1 MEPLEREYDA
11 IVIGGGPGGAATA
24 ITLAESGHR
33 VLVLEA
39 ARFPREHVGESLVY
53 LWPTFVRLGVE
64 EAMDRTF
71 VHKRGASHVW
81 GRDHSLWSVYFHTR
95 EDGRNYSLLVHRATF
110 DQVLLARARALG
122 ATVREGHRVVALL
135 WDGPRLRGVRYR
147 SATGATGTVHAPY
160 VVDASG
166 RARLV
171 ARHLRLVEPEP
182 FYPDLALYG
191 YYAGA
196 GRLPGEDAGNVLI
209 EATREGWVWHI
220 PLHTGEVSIGVMVSA
235 EGRERLRALGWRRYF
250 EVVVGETEQVGRLVR
265 GAALRR
271 GPVVGASGSYRARR
285 YAGAGWLL
293 VGDAGVFIDPMW
305 SSGVAIALD
314 TGIKAGLCVDGVL
327 SGRVSARAA
336 MTYYNRSVRS
346 RICGL
351 DWLIKH
357 AYRANRLYP
366 DAPFWQRCRR
376 WPGAGRPPAGL
387 LAQLA
392 GANSLGYYRET
403 LWLMGATNTAGRPLL
418 EGIESYPDRRDG
430 FDWQA
435 FLHNSLRLAP
445 GITLSRGAV
454 LQGERLV
461 SGLALRLP
469 ADAGE
474 IPLPEDIG
482 LDWPRTFARLAA
494 GARVEEVVER
504 PDSTDYEAVLRY
516 CRQTEALGHLYL
528 EGCLTPLAAHGP
540 RLVAAG

>member
-81 GRDHSLWSVYFHTR
+81 GRDRSLWTVRFATIP
-95 EDGRNYSLLVHRATF
+95 GVRNYSLLVQRATF

-265 GAALRR
+265 GAALQR
-271 GPVVGASGSYRARR
+271 GPVVGASGSYRARQ

-293 VGDAGVFIDPMW
+293 VGDAGAFIDPMW
-305 SSGVAIALD
+305 SSGVEIALFS
-314 TGIKAGLCVDGVL
+314 GIMAGLCIEAVGAGRL
-327 SGRVSARAA
+327 SEHAA
-336 MTYYNRSVRS
+336 ETYYNETLES
-346 RICGL
+346 RLCGL

-357 AYRANRLYP
+357 TYRANRLFP
-366 DAPFWQRCRR
+366 DAPFWQRCHQ
-376 WPGAGRPPAGL
+376 WPAPRHPPTGLAEQMVRGRS
-387 LAQLA
+387 
-392 GANSLGYYRET
+392 ANYYRET
-403 LWLMGATNTAGRPLL
+403 LNRMGACDAEGRPLL
-418 EGIESYPDRRDG
+418 EDIESPLDRLAG
-430 FDWQA
+430 FDWTR
-435 FLHNSLRLAP
+435 FLQSSLRLRP
-445 GITLSRGAV
+445 GVELARGPV
-454 LQGERLV
+454 IRHGRLEE
-461 SGLALRLP
+461 GTMLRLP
-469 ADAGE
+469 ALGGDYN
-474 IPLPEDIG
+474 LPEDT
-482 LDWPRTFARLAA
+482 DWGAIFARLEAGTTVEAA
-494 GARVEEVVER
+494 LGR
-504 PDSTDYEAVLRY
+504 PATDDFATTTRY
-516 CRQTEALGHLYL
+516 IHQTETLRQLYVQGYVTL
-528 EGCLTPLAAHGP
+528 EPA
-540 RLVAAG
+540 R